1 MKVCRAYCVYVCM
14 IVLGALLLSSCGVAV
29 RDKLRQGLDLA
40 FNPVPQA
47 VGPDALAEGR
57 ASGLMLFGASLLS
70 YGKYLGGGDETLLYD
85 TYLGCLTCG
94 EFEFDSVFN
103 EQGTYGVAYSRWS
116 IRNTV
121 GQYGGREAFYNL
133 SACNPAAD
141 VPPVVADHTGTIYG
155 VLNVSHRQMTRAYGI
170 RWQNRYSLSTLRDWL
185 TEVCAVPPQ
194 GSWTVV

>member
-1 MKVCRAYCVYVCM
+1 VKLCHASCVEIYV
-14 IVLGALLLSSCGVAV
+14 IVLSALLLSSCSVAV

-47 VGPDALAEGR
+47 VSPDALAEGR

-70 YGKYLGGGDETLLYD
+70 YGRYLSGEDETLLQD

-116 IRNTV
+116 IRNSV

-133 SACNPAAD
+133 SACNPAAE
-141 VPPVVADHTGTIYG
+141 VPHGTQKFYRCME
-155 VLNVSHRQMTRAYGI
+155 RQREQERQERQRQRERREDQRREAE
-170 RWQNRYSLSTLRDWL
+170 RERRRR
-185 TEVCAVPPQ
+185 
-194 GSWTVV
+194 

>member
-1 MKVCRAYCVYVCM
+1 MKVCRAYFVYVCVL
-14 IVLGALLLSSCGVAV
+14 VLGALLLSSCGVAV

-40 FNPVPQA
+40 FNPVQQA
-47 VGPDALAEGR
+47 VSLDALAEGR

-70 YGKYLGGGDETLLYD
+70 YGKHLGGGDETLLYD

-121 GQYGGREAFYNL
+121 GQ
-133 SACNPAAD
+133 
-141 VPPVVADHTGTIYG
+141 
-155 VLNVSHRQMTRAYGI
+155 
-170 RWQNRYSLSTLRDWL
+170 
-185 TEVCAVPPQ
+185 
-194 GSWTVV
+194 